1 VIAGHDAGPSGAD
14 RSSLV
19 CSAQNRPG
27 GLYQLLAPF
36 ADNGV
41 SMSRLESR
49 PARGFGG
56 SRWEYVF
63 YIDIEGPS
71 QRGGS
76 GAGAGATARPRRLR
90 QDSRFLSESRL

>member
-1 VIAGHDAGPSGAD
+1 ME
-14 RSSLV
+14 
-19 CSAQNRPG
+19 
-27 GLYQLLAPF
+27 LLAPF

-63 YIDIEGPS
+63 YIDIEGHRSEPAVP
-71 QRGGS
+71 RALEELRRR
-76 GAGAGATARPRRLR
+76 AGFVKSWAPIQKPFTERIRP
-90 QDSRFLSESRL
+90 

>member
-1 VIAGHDAGPSGAD
+1 
-14 RSSLV
+14 
-19 CSAQNRPG
+19 
-27 GLYQLLAPF
+27 LLAPF

-63 YIDIEGPS
+63 YIDIEGHRSEPAVT
-71 QRGGS
+71 RALEELRIG
-76 GAGAGATARPRRLR
+76 RLR
-90 QDSRFLSESRL
+90 QRAGLLSKSRLLKGSP